1 MEKGNNERAINGKA
15 VSAEEPPNERPKRG
29 FWVLL
34 LMLAAAGAGG
44 GYYYYKNVWPY
55 ETTDNAFVETS
66 VVRVSPQVSG
76 QILKVH
82 VDDNQRVN
90 AGDVLVEIDAKP
102 FDVKLSADRAAL
114 DLAETRVKAA
124 QVTVDLVQATTAATL
139 EQALANVD
147 AAKAVAEQAR
157 AEVNAAEA
165 DAERTEK
172 DVRRYETLEQT
183 AISRQQLELA
193 RVGAKVGQAHLTE
206 ARKQIVAADARVAA
220 AIGMLAAAKTGPQQ
234 VAVSQSQVEQAA
246 AATDQAKAAVAG
258 SELSLSYTKVAAPVS
273 GRVTRKSVRVGETVQ
288 AGQALM
294 AVVPDDIWVIA
305 NFKETQ
311 LTHIR
316 PGQAVQVWVD
326 VYPGIMLKGHVDSI
340 QGGTGSRF
348 SLLPPEN
355 ATGNYVKVVQ
365 RIPVKIVLDE
375 KPDPALT
382 IAPGMSVV
390 PKIRIR

>member
-1 MEKGNNERAINGKA
+1 MEDGNNERATNAKA

-34 LMLAAAGAGG
+34 LILAAAGAGG

-55 ETTDNAFVETS
+55 ETTDNAFVETN

-90 AGDVLVEIDAKP
+90 AGDVLVEIDTKP

-114 DLAETRVKAA
+114 ELAEARVKAA
-124 QVTVDLVQATTAATL
+124 HVNVDLVQVTTAAML
-139 EQALANVD
+139 EQALAGVD

-157 AEVNAAEA
+157 AEVSAAEA

-172 DVRRYETLEQT
+172 DVHRYETLEQT
-183 AISRQQLELA
+183 AISRQQFELA
-193 RVGAKVGQAHLTE
+193 KVAAKAAHAHLTE
-206 ARKQIVAADARVAA
+206 ARKQIVAADAKVAA

-258 SELSLSYTKVAAPVS
+258 SELSLSYTKVTAATS
-273 GRVTRKSVRVGETVQ
+273 GQVTRKSVHVGETVQ

-294 AVVPDDIWVIA
+294 AIVPDDVWVIA

-311 LTHIR
+311 LAHMRTGQPVEIWIDAH
-316 PGQAVQVWVD
+316 PGV
-326 VYPGIMLKGHVDSI
+326 MLKGHIDSF
-340 QGGTGSRF
+340 QEGTGARF

-365 RIPVKIVLDE
+365 RVPVKIVLDE

>member
-1 MEKGNNERAINGKA
+1 
-15 VSAEEPPNERPKRG
+15 
-29 FWVLL
+29 
-34 LMLAAAGAGG
+34 
-44 GYYYYKNVWPY
+44 
-55 ETTDNAFVETS
+55 
-66 VVRVSPQVSG
+66 
-76 QILKVH
+76 
-82 VDDNQRVN
+82 
-90 AGDVLVEIDAKP
+90 
-102 FDVKLSADRAAL
+102 
-114 DLAETRVKAA
+114 
-124 QVTVDLVQATTAATL
+124 VTVDLVQATTAATL

-206 ARKQIVAADARVAA
+206 ARKQIVAADAKVAA
-220 AIGMLAAAKTGPQQ
+220 AIGILAAAKTGPQQ

-246 AATDQAKAAVAG
+246 AAADQAKAVVAG
-258 SELSLSYTKVAAPVS
+258 SELSLSYTKVTAPVS
-273 GRVTRKSVRVGETVQ
+273 GRVTRKSVRAGETVQ

-294 AVVPDDIWVIA
+294 AVVPDNIWVIA

-316 PGQAVQVWVD
+316 PGQPVQVWVD
-326 VYPGIMLKGHVDSI
+326 VYPGMILKGHVDSI

-375 KPDPALT
+375 KPDPALNF
-382 IAPGMSVV
+382 APGMSVV